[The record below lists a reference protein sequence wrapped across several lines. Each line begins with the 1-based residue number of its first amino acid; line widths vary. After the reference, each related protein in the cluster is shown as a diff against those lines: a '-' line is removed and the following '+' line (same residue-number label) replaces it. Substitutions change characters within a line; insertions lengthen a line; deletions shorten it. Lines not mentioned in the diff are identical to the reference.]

1 MSLWQAKLDAGAA
14 LLSTHRLIWRD
25 IKNHVRQQ

>member
-1 MSLWQAKLDAGAA
+1 MSLYQAKLDLGVA

-25 IKNHVRQQ
+25 LKNHVSQD